1 MSKKKIYMILG
12 IILALGC
19 VGGIVYYGTTQTK
32 ESKTETT
39 VKKQT
44 REVKE
49 VKEVEPPKV
58 ESVLPEKK
66 SEDYEKDIL
75 TILETA
81 APVEST
87 KVDELIKLTQEG
99 DYSYESTVK
108 IMGKPQF
115 ILDTYDGKDFY
126 VYDESLIDKKLETL
140 LKDENYTEDSFVKIG
155 WITADNKIVS
165 TYVPLDLKNE
175 MQITGFLVEDKDSN
189 NIYESKNLQTTS
201 VSISDIESI
210 DISMD
215 SLKEKLGADLY
226 LYKTQYPMSYESK
239 FIQSRMDKDSA
250 GLTSKNYTIKVEKDG
265 KVTGYLMVETFEDV
279 ITDIYEVYEDNSQLP
294 VVDDATA
301 DKIKNSTDMTKENF
315 LELVPNALKVE
326 IMRSSFDNTVS
337 AIEYYGFIKESDKT
351 TSKVTTIQIVNDM
364 VVSEVLEETETTEK
378 KENETNKEESTEK
391 ESTQKETEKTTE
403 TTKK

>member
-12 IILALGC
+12 VIFALCC

-32 ESKTETT
+32 ETKTETT
-39 VKKQT
+39 VKK
-44 REVKE
+44 EIKE

-66 SEDYEKDIL
+66 SENYEKDIL
-75 TILETA
+75 AILETA
-81 APVEST
+81 TPVEST
-87 KVDELIKLTQEG
+87 KVDELIKVTQEG

-250 GLTSKNYTIKVEKDG
+250 GLTSKNYAIKIEKDS
-265 KVTGYLMVETFEDV
+265 KITGYLMVETFEDV

-364 VVSEVLEETETTEK
+364 VVSEVLEDETETTK
-378 KENETNKEESTEK
+378 TKENETNKETSTEK
-391 ESTQKETEKTTE
+391 ETESTTE

>member
-1 MSKKKIYMILG
+1 
-12 IILALGC
+12 
-19 VGGIVYYGTTQTK
+19 
-32 ESKTETT
+32 
-39 VKKQT
+39 
-44 REVKE
+44 
-49 VKEVEPPKV
+49 
-58 ESVLPEKK
+58 
-66 SEDYEKDIL
+66 
-75 TILETA
+75 
-81 APVEST
+81 
-87 KVDELIKLTQEG
+87 
-99 DYSYESTVK
+99 
-108 IMGKPQF
+108 MGKPQF

-391 ESTQKETEKTTE
+391 ESSQKETENTTE